1 MPAIVAPGRCHRLG
15 YTAAMV
21 TLSANA
27 LHLPSPAV
35 CLRTGVAKKSKPQL
49 I

>member
-1 MPAIVAPGRCHRLG
+1 MAAIVAPGHPHRLG

-21 TLSANA
+21 TLSSNA
-27 LHLPSPAV
+27 LHLPPLAA
-35 CLRTGVAKKSKPQL
+35 CLRAGVAKKSKPQL